1 MADLTLR
8 DTPVEELMDALS
20 VARQEAA
27 MAKEELNKAIEMS
40 ERDHG
45 VITKELEGLRAELA
59 EARSILDTR
68 IEIIAKQA
76 AAAAVAK
83 WAAAPVFVPAS
94 ASASASASSASA
106 SASSAAHSVATT
118 TGIPPA
124 TDDSPVTV
132 QQMQQQQQQGKWPS
146 SSSSTPVGQLGTVTI
161 TMEDANALLNAPSQ
175 KQFVSVDAGVVVG
188 NSSRSVYF
196 PHKKIQVEEKQPRG
210 VAVVDLFPRFCC

>member
-94 ASASASASSASA
+94 ASASS
-106 SASSAAHSVATT
+106 AHSVAT
-118 TGIPPA
+118 GIPPV
-124 TDDSPVTV
+124 TDDSPITV
-132 QQMQQQQQQGKWPS
+132 AQQQQQQQQQQGKWPS
-146 SSSSTPVGQLGTVTI
+146 SSATPVGQLGTVTI

-175 KQFVSVDAGVVVG
+175 KQFVSVDSGVVVG
-188 NSSRSVYF
+188 NSGRSVHF
-196 PHKKIQVEEKQPRG
+196 PHKRIQVEEKQPRG

>member
-45 VITKELEGLRAELA
+45 VITKELESLRAELA

-83 WAAAPVFVPAS
+83 WAAAPEFVPAS
-94 ASASASASSASA
+94 ASASAS

-118 TGIPPA
+118 TGIPPV

-132 QQMQQQQQQGKWPS
+132 QQQQQQGKWPS
-146 SSSSTPVGQLGTVTI
+146 SSSTPVGQLGTH
-161 TMEDANALLNAPSQ
+161 DLLNAPSQ
-175 KQFVSVDAGVVVG
+175 KQFVSVDAGVLVG
-188 NSSRSVYF
+188 NSGRSVHF
-196 PHKKIQVEEKQPRG
+196 PHNKLQVEEKQPRG